1 MLSFKFK
8 IIFHYYYYFCCLYN
22 SFRESAIRNM
32 LVAFSLYSA
41 FVAVE
46 STHDWIWMVPGAIL
60 QRDNRF
66 VIIILCSLL
75 REFICHCC
83 CPLGCRGWLVAL
95 GYGMVAVRGG
105 MFLLMFAQIK
115 TKRNG
120 ISDEDA
126 DEDEERQQTNENKT
140 KLIPLWPGL
149 WCWCWPGQAILF
161 NYVYVKKLQ
170 FMDSR
175 ICNVCLLILLLW
187 PRVLIHL
194 SGLCSN
200 IGQAAHCIGMRD
212 TQCNEQVSYHNI
224 RSDKNRATSLGAATE
239 NIQ

>member
-1 MLSFKFK
+1 M
-8 IIFHYYYYFCCLYN
+8 
-22 SFRESAIRNM
+22 
-32 LVAFSLYSA
+32 
-41 FVAVE
+41 
-46 STHDWIWMVPGAIL
+46 

-149 WCWCWPGQAILF
+149 WC
-161 NYVYVKKLQ
+161 
-170 FMDSR
+170 
-175 ICNVCLLILLLW
+175 
-187 PRVLIHL
+187 
-194 SGLCSN
+194 
-200 IGQAAHCIGMRD
+200 
-212 TQCNEQVSYHNI
+212 
-224 RSDKNRATSLGAATE
+224 
-239 NIQ
+239 